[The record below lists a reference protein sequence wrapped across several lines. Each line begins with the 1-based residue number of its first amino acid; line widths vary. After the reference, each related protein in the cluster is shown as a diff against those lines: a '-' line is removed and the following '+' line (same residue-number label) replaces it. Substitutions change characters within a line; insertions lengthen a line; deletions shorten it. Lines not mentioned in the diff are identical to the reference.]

1 MQISS
6 MDSPEWS
13 LVANLSLA
21 YTSEVNMNFSGVHTA
36 LVTPFT
42 SDGALATGV
51 PMKNCVSAKSMRVF
65 TVLYRVVPRE
75 KPRP

>member
-1 MQISS
+1 

-36 LVTPFT
+36 LVRPLLQTERWPQA
-42 SDGALATGV
+42 S
-51 PMKNCVSAKSMRVF
+51 MKNSVSAKSMRVF
-65 TVLYRVVPRE
+65 TVLHRVVPRR
-75 KPRP
+75 PRP